1 MGSTEEVRR
10 KVDKLKEL
18 EDYIHEVNDI
28 QDESLEEPNVD
39 DIMKEVDEGLSK
51 DMLEELDS
59 VSVPTTIPD
68 VETANT
74 EEKENSEEKRVPV
87 LEEE

>member
-59 VSVPTTIPD
+59 VSVPTTIPE
-68 VETANT
+68 VEAANP
-74 EEKENSEEKRVPV
+74 EEKENSEEKKVPV

>member
-59 VSVPTTIPD
+59 VSVPTRIPEA
-68 VETANT
+68 ETANP
-74 EEKENSEEKRVPV
+74 EEMENTKQKRVPV

>member
-28 QDESLEEPNVD
+28 QDESMEEPNVD
-39 DIMKEVDEGLSK
+39 GIMQEVDEGLSK
-51 DMLEELDS
+51 DTLEELES
-59 VSVPTTIPD
+59 VSVPTTIP
-68 VETANT
+68 EANT
-74 EEKENSEEKRVPV
+74 EEKENTEEKRVPV

>member
-28 QDESLEEPNVD
+28 QDESMEEPNVD

-51 DMLEELDS
+51 DVLVELDS
-59 VSVPTTIPD
+59 VSVPTTIPEA
-68 VETANT
+68 ETANP
-74 EEKENSEEKRVPV
+74 EEKENTEQKRVPV